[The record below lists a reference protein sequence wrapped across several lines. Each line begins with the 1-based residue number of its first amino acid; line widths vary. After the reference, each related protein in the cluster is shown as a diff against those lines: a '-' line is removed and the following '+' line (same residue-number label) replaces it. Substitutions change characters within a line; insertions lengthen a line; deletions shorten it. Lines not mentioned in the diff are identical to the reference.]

1 MAGGLAYGECMNIPQ
16 PENSSRPATVRRWLA
31 PAVIVALMAV
41 GYGLGLHRYLSLDV
55 LASNRES
62 LRNFTAGHFAEALL
76 LFILL
81 YAVAVALS
89 FPGATALTVA
99 GGLLFGWFFGGVAA
113 IIAATLGGMAIF
125 LIARSSFGEA
135 LSRKGGERLQK
146 LRQGFDR
153 DAFSYLLFLRLVP
166 LFPFWLVNLASALT
180 GMKLRTFAAAT
191 AVGIVPGTLAF
202 AFLGEGLDSVI
213 SAQSRAHAECVA
225 QRGLKIVTL
234 NCQCRVLSPPKC
246 SLPLQHWGS

>member
-62 LRNFTAGHFAEALL
+62 LRNVPGRPFAEALL

-89 FPGATALTVA
+89 ISGGDGPHGCGRPALRLVFRRGGRSHRSNAGRHGNFPHCPLVLWRGAVPQ
-99 GGLLFGWFFGGVAA
+99 G
-113 IIAATLGGMAIF
+113 
-125 LIARSSFGEA
+125 R
-135 LSRKGGERLQK
+135 RRLQK

-153 DAFSYLLFLRLVP
+153 DAFSYLLFLVWCR
-166 LFPFWLVNLASALT
+166 WLVNLT
-180 GMKLRTFAAAT
+180 
-191 AVGIVPGTLAF
+191 
-202 AFLGEGLDSVI
+202 
-213 SAQSRAHAECVA
+213 
-225 QRGLKIVTL
+225 
-234 NCQCRVLSPPKC
+234 SP
-246 SLPLQHWGS
+246 